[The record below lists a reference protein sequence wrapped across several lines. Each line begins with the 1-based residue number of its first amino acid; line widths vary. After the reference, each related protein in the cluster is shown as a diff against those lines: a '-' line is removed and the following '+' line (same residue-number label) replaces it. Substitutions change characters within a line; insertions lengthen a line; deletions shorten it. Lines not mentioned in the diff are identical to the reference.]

1 MEWIIGI
8 YLIIGVHKT
17 IVRLGERNPALK
29 PAWMTLERNPIKIML
44 LFTFHVLVWPLAKS

>member
-29 PAWMTLERNPIKIML
+29 PA
-44 LFTFHVLVWPLAKS
+44 